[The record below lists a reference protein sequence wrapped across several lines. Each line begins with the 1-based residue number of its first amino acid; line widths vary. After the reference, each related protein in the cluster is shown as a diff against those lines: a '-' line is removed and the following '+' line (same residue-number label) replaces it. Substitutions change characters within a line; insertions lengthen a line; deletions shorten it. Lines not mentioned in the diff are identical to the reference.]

1 MKAAVLR
8 DGVFSVETIAMPSP
22 GVGQVLVRI
31 LACGICGSD
40 LHLFKHAA
48 DIVRLAQELGAAP
61 DDLTKGLVL
70 GHEFVGEIAAF
81 GPGCVQRLALKDR
94 VCAMPFVEVNGTIA
108 AIGATTRTSGAY
120 AQYMVLP
127 ESGLLRV
134 RDDVETD
141 AAALTEP
148 LAIAVHAVKHARL
161 TDAEE
166 IVVIGCGPIG
176 LAIITLAA
184 LRGTHRIVASDLS
197 GARRDLARLLGA
209 DVTVDPRE
217 SSPFAQLRSRGAATI
232 FECVGAPGLIGQIVR
247 EAPYRSRVVIAG
259 ICQGEDSFLPMLAI
273 SKELGLQFV
282 SYYEAE
288 EFSEALELLSSGRIN
303 WRPLVTSTIDL
314 EGVAEAFTALR
325 GDNGH
330 AKILIR
336 P

>member
-8 DGVFSVETIAMPSP
+8 DGAFSVETITTPEP
-22 GVGQVLVRI
+22 GAGQVLVRI

-48 DIVRLAQELGAAP
+48 DIVRLAQELGAPP

-70 GHEFVGEIAAF
+70 GHEFVGEITAF
-81 GPGCVQRLALKDR
+81 GPGCALRLAVHDR
-94 VCAMPFVEVNGTIA
+94 VCAMPFIELNGATA
-108 AIGATTRTSGAY
+108 AIGATTRTTGAY

-127 ESGLLRV
+127 EAGLLRV
-134 RDDVETD
+134 RDDVATE

-148 LAIAVHAVKHARL
+148 LAIAVHAVAHARL
-161 TDAEE
+161 TGAEE

-176 LAIITLAA
+176 LAIIALAA
-184 LRGTHRIVASDLS
+184 LQKTHRIVASDPSS
-197 GARRDLARLLGA
+197 GRRDLALVLGA
-209 DVTVDPRE
+209 DIAVDPRAA
-217 SSPFAQLRSRGAATI
+217 SPFAQLQSRGPAAV

-247 EAPYRSRVVIAG
+247 EAPYRSRVVVAG
-259 ICQGEDSFLPMLAI
+259 ICQGEDRFLPMLAI
-273 SKELGLQFV
+273 SKELCLQFV
-282 SYYEAE
+282 SYYETE
-288 EFSEALELLSSGRIN
+288 EFTAALELLSGGDIN
-303 WRPLVTSTIDL
+303 WRPLVTSSVDL
-314 EGVAEAFTALR
+314 DGVAGAFTTLR